1 MNSPLSH
8 EGPARRRLPAKAQR
22 LAGLPLETSLAPL
35 RTHLAS
41 PCKDYLCGSSNPVS
55 EKKKRRERT
64 TKEKKI
70 GKNWQCQFLSFI
82 FKCKSGQVSCAAV
95 IFKQSSGSRN

>member
-35 RTHLAS
+35 RMHLAS

-64 TKEKKI
+64 TKEKKNRE
-70 GKNWQCQFLSFI
+70 KLAMS
-82 FKCKSGQVSCAAV
+82 VSLLHIQMQIRASVLCSCY
-95 IFKQSSGSRN
+95 I